1 MKRGLLLLIFILL
14 VLPLAAQQDSAM
26 VRCRVSTVQDS
37 GNRPQ
42 ATNHRSQSSQYR
54 PWVRWWWNGDKV
66 EASEIV
72 RELHVLK
79 EAGIGGVEI
88 NPIEF
93 PSKRCDDLSIP
104 SLTWLSDEWIEALG
118 MALREAK
125 SLGMGCDLL
134 VGSGWPF
141 GTETLPMEDHAQV
154 MLTYAIP
161 LPQKDFQMFRH
172 SDIQKSDNLNIS
184 PSENLSN
191 ISKSEYLYITKDSIF
206 RAVDPKVTVPNP
218 DRTFELVSLKL
229 APDTISSLDQIID
242 LPIPQGD
249 TIVLSD
255 HRSQVT
261 DHHYLYALVRVRSF
275 ACVING
281 APGAAGSILDH
292 MKADAV
298 QRYLDQMSAALE
310 RKLGPMK
317 NWLRAYFV
325 DSMELEGCNWTDDF
339 AEEFLKRRGYDL
351 MPWLPFTMFKVG
363 RLGDVESYE
372 YGSQKNPDFQQ
383 RLNEVRHDFEL
394 TKAELLH
401 ERYTQTFLD
410 WCHKQGVKA
419 RAQAYGRGF
428 FPLESSLGYD
438 IPEGESWTTNYLRHR
453 VGYEMPDDDYRR
465 GRAYT
470 MINKYV
476 SSAAHLAGNRLVSA
490 EEMTNTYMLFNTPLE
505 LLKLGSDMN
514 AITGITHSVW
524 HGFNYSPREAGFPGW
539 VQYGSYLNEKN
550 SWWPYF
556 HLLNEYRARM
566 SALLQN
572 ADMQTDIA
580 IVPPTDQLWAECG
593 VQTEPFPNYP
603 KGSIYEATQLLWEA
617 IHKNGGNCDLIPAAM
632 ADTAR
637 IVSGAYR
644 CGCKAY
650 RALLLPQPDGIT
662 LRRPN
667 RPDVLL
673 PLPDS
678 NHYLEWYAQVQQ
690 QYQLPHA
697 VSIDKPDRFLLQS
710 HYKSDQWSVN
720 CELTNDG
727 SRPQVTD
734 HNSPKMAPA
743 QFSILNSQ
751 FSIKNDLFLFLNA
764 HIDHPQQHTVTFPRH
779 IYRHRAAWLYDCN
792 TGERSP
798 LYIDKEGRLS
808 LSFAQSEMKVVIFNN
823 EDLHAYR
830 QFLRRERRL
839 RKLNRSDQWSVNSEL
854 TIQTGGNRPQVTD
867 HRSQITSEHW
877 QMHLHHAV
885 EGWDTVVVTDTL
897 CDLRSTDF
905 RDFAGTITYTTAVTL
920 EKDIQTF
927 RYSDIQKSDNLNIS
941 PSENLYITFTTDD
954 IAEVSVNSRHCAT
967 IWHGERQCLIP
978 SQYLRAGDNTIEIKV
993 TTLLNN
999 YVHTLTD
1006 DKVIQHFV
1014 LKRNI
1019 PTYPSGLRGQV
1030 LLY

>member
-1 MKRGLLLLIFILL
+1 MKRHLLTLLLTLAL
-14 VLPLAAQQDSAM
+14 LPLQAQQADTTLADGS
-26 VRCRVSTVQDS
+26 
-37 GNRPQ
+37 RPP
-42 ATNHRSQSSQYR
+42 AGYRPPKAPGPTWR

-66 EASEIV
+66 EVSEIV

-93 PSKRCDDLSIP
+93 PSKRCDDLDIP

-118 MALREAK
+118 VALREAK

-141 GTETLPMEDHAQV
+141 GTETLPMEDRAQV

-161 LPQKDFQMFRH
+161 LPQKDFQTFRY

-242 LPIPQGD
+242 LPIPKGD

-298 QRYLDQMSAALE
+298 QRYLDQMSTALE

-372 YGSQKNPDFQQ
+372 YGSQKSPDFQQ

-524 HGFNYSPREAGFPGW
+524 HGFNYSPPEAGFPGW

-550 SWWPYF
+550 TWWPYF

-580 IVPPTDQLWAECG
+580 IVPPTDQLWAQCG

-617 IHKNGGNCDLIPAAM
+617 VHKNGGNCDLVPAAM

-637 IVSGAYR
+637 IVRGTYR

-650 RALLLPQPDGIT
+650 RVLLLPQPDGIT
-662 LRRPN
+662 LRRPHK
-667 RPDVLL
+667 PDVLL

-734 HNSPKMAPA
+734 HNSPKPAPA

-764 HIDHPQQHTVTFPRH
+764 HIDRPQQHTVTFPRH

-839 RKLNRSDQWSVNSEL
+839 RKLNRKD
-854 TIQTGGNRPQVTD
+854 IQTFRYSEIQKSDNLNISPSENLSWPIVEP
-867 HRSQITSEHW
+867 EHW

-885 EGWDTVVVTDTL
+885 EGWDTVVMTDTL

-905 RDFAGTITYTTAVTL
+905 PHFAGTITYTTAVTL

-954 IAEVSVNSRHCAT
+954 IAEVSVNGRHCAT